1 MTIDASG
8 YILILL
14 GIGISYLAISKKN
27 MLIAVL
33 ASAIWLMLM
42 IFFRS
47 NPIAGFTTG
56 SSGDKVTTVVLLGL
70 MIAVPLVSWS
80 FWRGEK
86 KYNERDEQ
94 EYKFK
99 QDDRKAR
106 KSPTAS
112 DISDSSNT
120 VDYMRMSD
128 KEYYDLL
135 NSGRKNK
142 R

>member
-42 IFFRS
+42 IFFQS

-56 SSGDKVTTVVLLGL
+56 SNGDNVTTVVLLGL

-80 FWRGEK
+80 F
-86 KYNERDEQ
+86 
-94 EYKFK
+94 FK
-99 QDDRKAR
+99 QEKVHEERENVDWNTKQADRKA
-106 KSPTAS
+106 KPSYGELTDTS
-112 DISDSSNT
+112 KG
-120 VDYMRMSD
+120 VDLLHMSD
-128 KEYYDLL
+128 AEFTRVLQ
-135 NSGRKNK
+135 NSTRKNK